1 MDKPCTKDG
10 YDDGTTTECIRVLV
24 TLLRG
29 LGPWKES
36 VYLVGGLTPRFIIE
50 AAPPEVPERAGTLDV
65 DLVIDPKI
73 LEQTDAYQTLEK
85 NLKRIGFER
94 ATNDAGSK
102 LSWRWQ
108 IRTDRGHLVLLEFL
122 VDSADDSGGQVGP
135 LPTKGRRVSALKV
148 PHASLVFDFHGESIQ
163 VVELLDENGIARERI
178 RHANI
183 VSFLCLKAFAFE
195 DRHERKDA
203 YDLIYCLEHGAIDAA
218 TRGFR
223 AALEG
228 HRSNEIN
235 AALEILHRRFVGDDP
250 RRSYLLDGPVAVA
263 KFELGEEN
271 DSETRERRVLRQ
283 RQVSSLVASLTTRL
297 SGK

>member
-1 MDKPCTKDG
+1 MDKPRTKEG
-10 YDDGTTTECIRVLV
+10 YDDGITAECVRVLV

-36 VYLVGGLTPRFIIE
+36 VYLVGGLAPKYIIE
-50 AAPPEVPERAGTLDV
+50 AAPPEVPEHAGTLDV
-65 DLVIDPKI
+65 DLVIDQKI
-73 LEQTDAYQTLEK
+73 LEETEAYKTLEK

-108 IRTDRGHLVLLEFL
+108 IRTDKGHLILLEFL
-122 VDSADDSGGQVGP
+122 VDAPGVGGGRVEP
-135 LPTKGRRVSALKV
+135 LPAKGRRVSALNV
-148 PHASLVFDFHGESIQ
+148 PHASLVFDFHGESIETA
-163 VVELLDENGIARERI
+163 ELLGENGIVEERI

-195 DRHERKDA
+195 DRYERKDA
-203 YDLIYCLEHGAIDAA
+203 YDLNYCLEHAAIDAV

-223 AALEG
+223 SALEG
-228 HRSNEIN
+228 RRRDEIN
-235 AALEILHRRFVGDDP
+235 AAVDILRRRFVGAD
-250 RRSYLLDGPVAVA
+250 RTRSHLLDGPVAVA

-271 DSETRERRVLRQ
+271 ASETRERRVLRQ
-283 RQVSSLVASLTTRL
+283 REVSSVIASLL
-297 SGK
+297 DELG